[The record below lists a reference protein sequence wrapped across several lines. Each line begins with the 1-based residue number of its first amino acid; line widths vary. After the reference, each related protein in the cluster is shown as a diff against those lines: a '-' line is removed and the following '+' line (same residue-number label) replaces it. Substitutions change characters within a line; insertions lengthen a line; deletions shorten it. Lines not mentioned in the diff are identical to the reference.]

1 MLDRLARDASTDGTA
16 STDDAADASP
26 AAADQRRRLERHRA
40 HGGHATALK
49 SVVYY
54 LHVLRAPLK
63 RLLLMIGITVSW
75 VTLVRPARAVSG
87 GVHETTTKVSLFL
100 PTKVSPY
107 GQF

>member
-16 STDDAADASP
+16 STDDAADSSP
-26 AAADQRRRLERHRA
+26 AADQRRRLERHRA

-63 RLLLMIGITVSW
+63 RLLLMIWITVSW
-75 VTLVRPARAVSG
+75 ATLVRPARAVSG
-87 GVHETTTKVSLFL
+87 SVHETTTKVSLFL
-100 PTKVSPY
+100 FPY

>member
-16 STDDAADASP
+16 STDDAADASL
-26 AAADQRRRLERHRA
+26 AADQRRRLERHRA

-75 VTLVRPARAVSG
+75 ATLVRPVLSG

-100 PTKVSPY
+100 FSYKY
-107 GQF
+107 GQLD

>member
-16 STDDAADASP
+16 STDDDAADASP

-54 LHVLRAPLK
+54 LHVLRAPFK

-75 VTLVRPARAVSG
+75 ATLVRPARAVSG

-100 PTKVSPY
+100 SPY

>member
-16 STDDAADASP
+16 STDDAADSSP
-26 AAADQRRRLERHRA
+26 AADQRRRLERHRA

-54 LHVLRAPLK
+54 LHVLRPPLK

-75 VTLVRPARAVSG
+75 ATLVRPARAVSG

>member
-16 STDDAADASP
+16 STDDAADASL
-26 AAADQRRRLERHRA
+26 AADQRRRLERHRA
-40 HGGHATALK
+40 HGGHATAQK

-75 VTLVRPARAVSG
+75 ATLVRPARAVSG

>member
-16 STDDAADASP
+16 STDDAADSSP
-26 AAADQRRRLERHRA
+26 AADQRRRLERHRA

-54 LHVLRAPLK
+54 LHVLRVPLK

-75 VTLVRPARAVSG
+75 ATLVRPARAVSG

-100 PTKVSPY
+100 FPH